1 MENEINLH
9 KRLLS
14 ISLRSLNI
22 ETHSRDISRVCKK
35 GERKYTINNNKKI
48 VIIIFLPSL
57 GSSFF
62 ARYTF
67 CYRNLVAGKRAS
79 LLESL
84 FARKIKIRR
93 KYCAMNL
100 MDIVFRRGALRI
112 LIATNSHRGIS
123 CCLSTNYNQLSPA
136 NISKC
141 VITDDTSNCDVG
153 NLMLTLAVAIFTLIT
168 RANADTFWGLL
179 ATTTN

>member
-22 ETHSRDISRVCKK
+22 ETHSRDFSRVCKR

-62 ARYTF
+62 AEIYVLLPEFT
-67 CYRNLVAGKRAS
+67 GGEGS
-79 LLESL
+79 LAAMCFLESS
-84 FARKIKIRR
+84 FASCKEDKNQTKI
-93 KYCAMNL
+93 
-100 MDIVFRRGALRI
+100 LRHEF
-112 LIATNSHRGIS
+112 NGY
-123 CCLSTNYNQLSPA
+123 CLS
-136 NISKC
+136 K
-141 VITDDTSNCDVG
+141 G
-153 NLMLTLAVAIFTLIT
+153 
-168 RANADTFWGLL
+168 GLWES
-179 ATTTN
+179 